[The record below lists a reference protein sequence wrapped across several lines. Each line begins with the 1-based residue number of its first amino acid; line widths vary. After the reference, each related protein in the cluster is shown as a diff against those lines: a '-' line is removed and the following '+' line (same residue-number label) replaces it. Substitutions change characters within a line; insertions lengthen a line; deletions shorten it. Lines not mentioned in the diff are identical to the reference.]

1 MSRGGKG
8 RQLGRWGEQYPR
20 NTAVSA
26 NVLQQSCGAPG
37 LQMHRWGCWL
47 AASLPRV
54 GEAARAGPI
63 PTSPK
68 SLEAWPRL
76 ACPPSAPLLAAV
88 ACAQGTL
95 LCPSPASP
103 QSWFRGRAEGGP
115 DADWPSPCN
124 PEGGQSRARGT
135 APDGGQAEATGSAQC
150 LPGSVRFP
158 ARLLSAAL
166 GLELRLLWLR
176 SPPLLFLPPP
186 PPLLF
191 TSCTG
196 SPSPG
201 FRQLPHTPSPQTP

>member
-76 ACPPSAPLLAAV
+76 ACPP
-88 ACAQGTL
+88 
-95 LCPSPASP
+95 
-103 QSWFRGRAEGGP
+103 
-115 DADWPSPCN
+115 
-124 PEGGQSRARGT
+124 ARHLH
-135 APDGGQAEATGSAQC
+135 S
-150 LPGSVRFP
+150 F
-158 ARLLSAAL
+158 
-166 GLELRLLWLR
+166 
-176 SPPLLFLPPP
+176 
-186 PPLLF
+186 
-191 TSCTG
+191 
-196 SPSPG
+196 
-201 FRQLPHTPSPQTP
+201 